1 MAVAQKTLLGIGAH
15 YDDCVFG
22 IPGVLLQ
29 GVRKHYRV
37 IILSLIG
44 DYTNWDPVKGRHQEL
59 VDGTKAICRERGVE
73 MRFLNFASHRF
84 DASMENIRIVAK
96 AVAEIQP
103 DVAFMLW
110 KEDNHNDH
118 MAASELSRVAL
129 RHAGQILDGVTY
141 RPPRAIYS
149 YDNGPRHTIGFEPN
163 TYVDVSD
170 VWPESI
176 RWLGQL
182 MALVANK
189 PFDPAVEH
197 AAQRTKETI
206 ARYRGA
212 ACGAK
217 YAEAFWTSL
226 ARPQEIL

>member
-1 MAVAQKTLLGIGAH
+1 MATLLAIGAH

-22 IPGVLLQ
+22 VPGILLQ

-37 IILSLIG
+37 VILSLIG
-44 DYTNWDPVKGRHQEL
+44 DYTNWAPVKGREQEL
-59 VDGTKAICRERGVE
+59 VEASKRLAQERGVE
-73 MRFLNFASHRF
+73 MRFLNFASHRY
-84 DASMENIRIVAK
+84 DASLDNIKTVAR
-96 AVAEIQP
+96 AVADIQP
-103 DVAFMLW
+103 DIALMLW

-129 RHAGQILDGVTY
+129 RHAGQILDAITY

-170 VWPESI
+170 VWPEAI
-176 RWLGQL
+176 AWLGQL
-182 MALVANK
+182 MAVVANK
-189 PFDPAVEH
+189 PFDPKQEH
-197 AAQRTKETI
+197 AAQRAKETL

-212 ACGAK
+212 ACGAR
-217 YAEAFWTSL
+217 YAEALWSPL
-226 ARPQEIL
+226 PRPQEIL